1 MASCVFRRF
10 SPCSCRTFPVERKVN
25 SSQFAFVGN
34 AVGAEG
40 TVCPRPDRRF
50 AKDAVRPLINS
61 KALTPGEFLG
71 WGLFACLRYFME
83 RPIQKVRNCVLRG
96 FSS

>member
-1 MASCVFRRF
+1 M
-10 SPCSCRTFPVERKVN
+10 ERKVN

-40 TVCPRPDRRF
+40 TVCPRPDRRS

-71 WGLFACLRYFME
+71 
-83 RPIQKVRNCVLRG
+83 
-96 FSS
+96 

>member
-1 MASCVFRRF
+1 M
-10 SPCSCRTFPVERKVN
+10 ERKVN

-61 KALTPGEFLG
+61 KAPI
-71 WGLFACLRYFME
+71 LRILRIGAF
-83 RPIQKVRNCVLRG
+83 CVLFVYFLHVVGLRWLPL
-96 FSS
+96 

>member
-1 MASCVFRRF
+1 M
-10 SPCSCRTFPVERKVN
+10 ERKVN

-61 KALTPGEFLG
+61 KAPAPGIFLG
-71 WGLFACLRYFME
+71 RGPFVFLLYFTDWLA
-83 RPIQKVRNCVLRG
+83 QKVRNRMH
-96 FSS
+96 